1 MNHMEEEKLVAD
13 SLTEHTQIVM
23 ASHING
29 AKRLFGGQLVEWI
42 DVVAGVVGRRHSGH
56 DVITAAID
64 NLQFKSGAYLN
75 DILVLIGKITYV
87 GNSSMEVRVD
97 TYVEAKDGKRRPINR
112 AYLVLVALDEN
123 DVPVR
128 VPRLKLVNEMERAEW
143 EGAKKRE
150 EFRKHRRTEG
160 F

>member
-1 MNHMEEEKLVAD
+1 MEHEKLVID
-13 SLTEHTQIVM
+13 SQTEHTQIVM
-23 ASHING
+23 TSHING

-42 DVVAGVVGRRHSGH
+42 DVVAGVVGRRHSGCN
-56 DVITAAID
+56 ITTAAID

-97 TYVEAKDGKRRPINR
+97 TYVEEADGTRRAINR

-123 DVPVR
+123 EVPVR
-128 VPRLKLVNEMERAEW
+128 VPRLKLTTEMEKAEW
-143 EGAKKRE
+143 EGAVKRE
-150 EFRKHRRTEG
+150 QYRLHRRLEG

>member
-1 MNHMEEEKLVAD
+1 MDKEKLVID
-13 SLTEHTQIVM
+13 SQTEHTQIVM
-23 ASHING
+23 TSHING
-29 AKRLFGGQLVEWI
+29 ANRLFGGRLIEWI
-42 DVVAGVVGRRHSGH
+42 DVVAGVVGRRHSGCN
-56 DVITAAID
+56 ITTAAID

-75 DILVLIGKITYV
+75 DLLVLIGRITYV

-97 TYVEAKDGKRRPINR
+97 TYVEGPDGKRRAINR

-128 VPRLKLVNEMERAEW
+128 VPRLKLVNEMEKAEW
-143 EGAKKRE
+143 DGARKRE
-150 EFRKHRRTEG
+150 QYRLHRRQEG

>member
-1 MNHMEEEKLVAD
+1 MEQEKMVID
-13 SLTEHTQIVM
+13 SQTEQTQIVM
-23 ASHING
+23 TSHING

-56 DVITAAID
+56 NITTAAID

-97 TYVEAKDGKRRPINR
+97 TYVEDTNGTRKPINR
-112 AYLVLVALDEN
+112 AYLVLVALDDNEM
-123 DVPVR
+123 PVR
-128 VPRLKLVNEMERAEW
+128 VPRLKLVNEMEEAEW
-143 EGAKKRE
+143 EGAVKRE
-150 EFRKHRRTEG
+150 QYRLRRRVEG